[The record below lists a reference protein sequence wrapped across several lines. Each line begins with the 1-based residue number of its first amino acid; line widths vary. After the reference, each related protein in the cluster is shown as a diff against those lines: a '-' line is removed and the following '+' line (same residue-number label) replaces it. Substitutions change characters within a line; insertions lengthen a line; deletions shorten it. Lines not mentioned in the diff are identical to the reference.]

1 MVVNEVTST
10 IQTKGTKTVLAAA
23 VVTALMGS
31 QAALATLPE
40 WQSAPTSQGETQFVY
55 TISDASTGSYS
66 TGDLASGKTLWVEGK
81 GDDSRATGLW
91 SPSDGVTNGVTNSGT
106 IYVSGKKSW
115 KNHGI
120 GGFGTVTNAGTIY
133 ANSAYGMYVG
143 QGDSTKT
150 ATLTNS
156 GTIYVTTEGVGIEL
170 GGEGQNGG
178 THASATNSGT
188 IELGTK
194 TGGFLL
200 GVLVKGVNNQT
211 FTNTGSINAEGQTA
225 ISVEVA
231 DGTQIT
237 NQGTITG
244 NIVVADTATDTTITL
259 ENGID
264 GDITGDATVKVTG
277 DVINTAPHHIALVKG
292 DAEAGKL
299 EVAQRATLTNQGL
312 LKAKEAVID
321 GTLNTS
327 VSAGFYSLRHTTV
340 NDGGVLNFDKLNSRV
355 DKQAITEDLPG
366 DRLLVAGAPGNP
378 FVIDLNGGKL
388 QVAGQ
393 DYTGKVKL
401 GGSNTGKKKFG
412 GAILNT
418 AGNYSNEEVE
428 LANTESQLNVK
439 SGSYSAGKITNVGT
453 VSVAGGATLNL
464 GGGSNAGRIL
474 GQGTLNVT
482 GDFTNAGALTLA
494 KSATEPAGTITVAEG
509 KTLTNTGVLAAD
521 QAQLDGTLTT
531 SISEG
536 HFLVRE
542 TTVNTSGALNFTE
555 YNSKSTGDTN
565 DQLLIAGKKAQGDQ
579 TAIPAVV
586 NLKGGQLQVANATV
600 KKVKLGGS
608 DTGSFGA
615 AILNTEGTYAMD
627 RVELANSASQLNVKS
642 GSFTAGELVVKAGTV
657 TTAQDAILTVNG
669 GENHA
674 TIAGLGTVAI
684 EGDFTNAG
692 ALTLAKSATEPAGTI
707 TVAQDKTLTNE
718 GVLAADQAQLDGTLT
733 TSISEG
739 HFLVRETTV
748 NTSGA
753 LNFTEYNSKST
764 GDTNDQLLIAGK
776 KAQGDQTA
784 IPAVVNLKGGQLQV
798 ANATVKKVKLGGS
811 DTGSFGAAILNTEG
825 TYAMDRVELANSASQ
840 LNVKSGSFSAGELL
854 VNAGTV
860 TTAAD
865 TTLTL
870 GNGQNQGAVKG
881 EGTVKVTGDFT
892 NAGLLQAK
900 DVVIDGQLTT
910 KVSATSY
917 GAQSTTVNAKGVLN
931 LTELNSRTSGNV
943 ADPAD
948 QLFLAGPN
956 GTNWVLNLNGGKVQ
970 INGEDFAGNLKL
982 GGSSKGTKGFG
993 GGIVNITQ
1001 GSYTANLI
1009 NLYHPNSQ
1017 VNITGGDLTVST
1029 LSLHAG
1035 QTQVSGGTLTVSTIT
1050 PGSGTLVLNGGNLV
1064 SQIGQLYLDG
1074 SNNATLASTQITKKG
1089 FLTLTGG
1096 TLTLLD
1102 AGEYSTATLAA
1113 LQHSFETGKIV
1124 LQNAKLHVEEDK
1136 PASMIDNVVLPQQE
1150 VVATGTAVDT
1160 TEPIKATEEV
1170 VGVKVNNNG
1179 GASLIVAPTQE
1190 DKTPVAVV
1198 LQAPTNS
1205 NGAKTTVTLAG
1216 STDGKALVA
1225 NTDNTPLK
1233 VTVSQGVELN
1243 LGIETSTQETKGEL
1257 PALVVTDGAVVNVT
1271 KMVAKVE
1278 QVELAQGAAMNVGS
1292 DGARAVLAVE
1302 DLKVAAG
1309 ATLFL
1314 DPEWTNDPSQDTVEN
1329 ATIVTADSAT
1339 IDGNVVV
1346 GRNSLAVIGMT
1357 QDDGI
1362 ATLKKFSE
1370 LAWGPE
1376 GTTAA
1381 AVLGTPV
1388 TIGDAG
1394 ALTIDGSLE
1403 APTSGT
1409 GVTIAA
1415 NSALVID
1422 ASQGS
1427 ETTPYVTGALTNN
1440 GGTIAV
1446 ANATIGKFMLADTV
1460 TNSGTLITDNPLV
1473 EATVEDNMLV
1483 ESVNNAGFSQ
1493 MVSSMGVQSM
1503 MRRADMV
1510 FTQTIGDR
1518 VALNQKLDK
1527 GLNLWVDV
1535 TGEKYKADGFDYKGE
1550 FSSNMGYGA
1559 FGADMALTEKV
1570 SAGVAVQYGKG
1581 KLDSDKLG
1589 IENDVQN
1596 YGLGLYG
1603 TFAVADNA
1611 QIVGELSYLTGKND
1625 IEMTMSTFNQK
1636 LDANILS
1643 AGVTGQMQFDLG
1655 NFVLVPSVGV
1665 RVSRLHTDAMQFA
1678 GVHVESQNQTLVQL
1692 PLTLRFSGK
1701 LMESAGWSFAPTAK
1715 IAFVPTFGDKQFEA
1729 LGTETTVIDTTPVQA
1744 DLGVVAR
1751 KGNLFFN
1758 AALQLG
1764 AGQEGSSSVGGK
1776 VGVKYVF

>member
-40 WQSAPTSQGETQFVY
+40 WQSAPTSLGDNQFVY
-55 TISDASTGSYS
+55 KISDGSTGAYR
-66 TGDLASGKTLWVEGK
+66 TGNLASGETLWVEGK
-81 GDDSRATGLW
+81 GVNSRATGLW
-91 SPSDGVTNGVTNSGT
+91 SPADGVTNSGT
-106 IYVSGKKSW
+106 IYVSGAKSW

-237 NQGTITG
+237 NQGTIKG
-244 NIVVADTATDTTITL
+244 NIVVADTSTNTTITL
-259 ENGID
+259 EKGIV
-264 GDITGDATVKVTG
+264 GDILGEATVKVTG
-277 DVINTAPHHIALVKG
+277 QVENATDHTISLVKNE
-292 DAEAGKL
+292 DEAGKL
-299 EVAQRATLTNQGL
+299 EIVQGATLTNHGL
-312 LKAKEAVID
+312 LKAQEAVVN

-327 VSAGFYSLRHTTV
+327 VSAGYYSLRHTTV
-340 NDGGVLNFDKLNSRV
+340 NEGGVLNFDKLNSRV
-355 DKQAITEDLPG
+355 DKQTITADLPG
-366 DRLLVAGAPGNP
+366 DRLLVAGAPENP
-378 FVIDLNGGKL
+378 FVIDLNGGEL

-393 DYTGKVKL
+393 KYTGKIKL

-412 GAILNT
+412 GAVLNT
-418 AGNYSNEEVE
+418 AGEYANEEVE

-453 VSVAGGATLNL
+453 VSVAEGATLNL

-482 GDFTNAGALTLA
+482 GDFTNVGALTLA
-494 KSATEPAGTITVAEG
+494 KSATEPAGTITVAQG
-509 KTLTNTGVLAAD
+509 KTLTNEGGLAAD

-531 SISEG
+531 SISAD

-542 TTVNTSGALNFTE
+542 TTVNTSGVLNFTE

-579 TAIPAVV
+579 AAIPAVV

-642 GSFTAGELVVKAGTV
+642 GSFTAGEL
-657 TTAQDAILTVNG
+657 I
-669 GENHA
+669 
-674 TIAGLGTVAI
+674 
-684 EGDFTNAG
+684 
-692 ALTLAKSATEPAGTI
+692 
-707 TVAQDKTLTNE
+707 
-718 GVLAADQAQLDGTLT
+718 
-733 TSISEG
+733 
-739 HFLVRETTV
+739 
-748 NTSGA
+748 
-753 LNFTEYNSKST
+753 
-764 GDTNDQLLIAGK
+764 
-776 KAQGDQTA
+776 
-784 IPAVVNLKGGQLQV
+784 
-798 ANATVKKVKLGGS
+798 
-811 DTGSFGAAILNTEG
+811 
-825 TYAMDRVELANSASQ
+825 
-840 LNVKSGSFSAGELL
+840 
-854 VNAGTV
+854 VNAGEV
-860 TTAAD
+860 TAAAG
-865 TTLTL
+865 TTLIL
-870 GNGQNQGAVKG
+870 GNGQIQGKVTG
-881 EGTVKVTGDFT
+881 EGTVQVTGALT
-892 NAGLLQAK
+892 NNNLLQAK
-900 DVVIDGQLTT
+900 DIVIDGQLTT
-910 KVSATSY
+910 KVSATNY
-917 GAQSTTVNAKGVLN
+917 RAQSTTVNAGGTLN
-931 LTELNSRTSGNV
+931 LTELNSRTSGN
-943 ADPAD
+943 ATDPVD

-970 INGEDFAGNLKL
+970 INGEDFVGNLKL

-1001 GSYTANLI
+1001 GSYKANLI

-1074 SNNATLASTQITKKG
+1074 DHNASLASTQLTTKG
-1089 FLTLTGG
+1089 FLTLSNG

-1102 AGEYSTATLAA
+1102 SGEYSKATLAA
-1113 LQHSFETGKIV
+1113 LQHSFEGGTIV
-1124 LQNAKLHVEEDK
+1124 LQNATRKVEADK
-1136 PASMIDNVVLPQQE
+1136 PASLIDGVVLAQQE
-1150 VVATGTAVDT
+1150 VVATGTAVET
-1160 TEPIKATEEV
+1160 QEVLKPTEEV
-1170 VGVKVNNNG
+1170 VGIKVNHNG
-1179 GASLIVAPTQE
+1179 GASLIVAASQE
-1190 DKTPVAVV
+1190 EKTPVAVV
-1198 LQAPTNS
+1198 FQASSSDP
-1205 NGAKTTVTLAG
+1205 TTVTLAG
-1216 STDGKALVA
+1216 STDGKALVT
-1225 NTDNTPLK
+1225 NTNNTPLK
-1233 VTVSQGVELN
+1233 VTVGQGVQLN
-1243 LGIETSTQETKGEL
+1243 LGLETSAKETKGEL
-1257 PALVVTDGAVVNVT
+1257 PALVVSDGATVNVT
-1271 KMVAKVE
+1271 KMVAKVD

-1292 DGARAVLAVE
+1292 DAARAILIVE

-1314 DPEWTNDPSQDTVEN
+1314 DPEWTNDPAQDTVEN
-1329 ATIVTADSAT
+1329 ATIVTADSAQ
-1339 IDGNVVV
+1339 IDGNVEV

-1559 FGADMALTEKV
+1559 FGADMALTDKV

-1581 KLDSDKLG
+1581 KLDSDHLG

-1665 RVSRLHTDAMQFA
+1665 RVSRLHTDAMHFV

>member
-194 TGGFLL
+194 TGDFLL

-237 NQGTITG
+237 NEGTITG
-244 NIVVADTATDTTITL
+244 NIVVADSSTKTTITL
-259 ENGID
+259 ENGIV
-264 GDITGDATVKVTG
+264 GDILGEATVKVTG
-277 DVINTAPHHIALVKG
+277 QVENAADHKIALVKSE
-292 DAEAGKL
+292 AEAGKL
-299 EVAQRATLTNQGL
+299 EIVQGATLTNHGL
-312 LKAKEAVID
+312 LKAQEAVVN

-327 VSAGFYSLRHTTV
+327 VSAGYYSLRHTTV
-340 NDGGVLNFDKLNSRV
+340 NEGGVLNFDKLNSRV
-355 DKQAITEDLPG
+355 DKQTITADLPG

-393 DYTGKVKL
+393 DYTGKLKL

-418 AGNYSNEEVE
+418 AGEYANEEVE

-439 SGSYSAGKITNVGT
+439 SGSYTAGKITNVGT
-453 VSVAGGATLNL
+453 VSVAQDATLTL
-464 GGGSNAGRIL
+464 GGGENKGTIAGL
-474 GQGTLNVT
+474 GTVAVT
-482 GDFTNAGALTLA
+482 GDFTNTVRLTLA
-494 KSATEPAGTITVAEG
+494 KSATEPAGTITVAQG
-509 KTLTNTGVLAAD
+509 KTLTNEGVLAAD

-531 SISEG
+531 SISAG

-542 TTVNTSGALNFTE
+542 TTVNTSGVLNFTE

-579 TAIPAVV
+579 AAIPAVV

-627 RVELANSASQLNVKS
+627 RVELGNSASQLNVKS
-642 GSFTAGELVVKAGTV
+642 GSFTAGELVVNAGAV

-692 ALTLAKSATEPAGTI
+692 ALTLAKSAMEPAGTI
-707 TVAQDKTLTNE
+707 TVAQGKTLTNT

-733 TSISEG
+733 TSISAG

-748 NTSGA
+748 NTSGV

-776 KAQGDQTA
+776 KAQGDQAA

-825 TYAMDRVELANSASQ
+825 TYAMDRVELGNSASQ

-854 VNAGTV
+854 
-860 TTAAD
+860 
-865 TTLTL
+865 
-870 GNGQNQGAVKG
+870 
-881 EGTVKVTGDFT
+881 
-892 NAGLLQAK
+892 
-900 DVVIDGQLTT
+900 
-910 KVSATSY
+910 
-917 GAQSTTVNAKGVLN
+917 LN
-931 LTELNSRTSGNV
+931 
-943 ADPAD
+943 
-948 QLFLAGPN
+948 
-956 GTNWVLNLNGGKVQ
+956 
-970 INGEDFAGNLKL
+970 
-982 GGSSKGTKGFG
+982 
-993 GGIVNITQ
+993 
-1001 GSYTANLI
+1001 
-1009 NLYHPNSQ
+1009 
-1017 VNITGGDLTVST
+1017 
-1029 LSLHAG
+1029 AG

-1089 FLTLTGG
+1089 FLTLTRG

-1113 LQHSFETGKIV
+1113 LQHSFEAGTIV
-1124 LQNAKLHVEEDK
+1124 LQNGTLHVEEDK
-1136 PASMIDNVVLPQQE
+1136 PASMIDGKVLAQQE

-1170 VGVKVNNNG
+1170 VGVKANNNG

-1205 NGAKTTVTLAG
+1205 NGEMKTVTLAG

-1233 VTVSQGVELN
+1233 VTVGQGVQLN
-1243 LGIETSTQETKGEL
+1243 LGMETSTQETKGEL

-1314 DPEWTNDPSQDTVEN
+1314 DPEWKNDPSQDTVEN

-1559 FGADMALTEKV
+1559 FGADMALTDKV

-1581 KLDSDKLG
+1581 KLDSDNLG

-1643 AGVTGQMQFDLG
+1643 AGVTGQMQFNLG

>member
-91 SPSDGVTNGVTNSGT
+91 SPSDGVTNSGT
-106 IYVSGKKSW
+106 IYVSGAKSW
-115 KNHGI
+115 KTHGI
-120 GGFGTVTNAGTIY
+120 GGFGAVNNTGTIY

-211 FTNTGSINAEGQTA
+211 FTNTNTGSINAEGQTA

-244 NIVVADTATDTTITL
+244 NIVVADSSTKTTITL
-259 ENGID
+259 EKGIV
-264 GDITGDATVKVTG
+264 GDILGEATVKVTG
-277 DVINTAPHHIALVKG
+277 QVENAADHKIALVKSE
-292 DAEAGKL
+292 AEAGKL
-299 EVAQRATLTNQGL
+299 EIVQGATLTNHGL
-312 LKAKEAVID
+312 LKAQEAVVN

-327 VSAGFYSLRHTTV
+327 VSAGYYSLRHTTV
-340 NDGGVLNFDKLNSRV
+340 NEGGVLNFDKLNSRV
-355 DKQAITEDLPG
+355 DKQTITADLPG

-439 SGSYSAGKITNVGT
+439 SGSYSAGKITNVGK
-453 VSVAGGATLNL
+453 VSVAEGATLNL
-464 GGGSNAGRIL
+464 GGGSNAGSIL

-482 GDFTNAGALTLA
+482 GSFTNAGELTLA
-494 KSATEPAGTITVAEG
+494 KSTTEPAGTITVAQG
-509 KTLTNTGVLAAD
+509 KTLTNEGVLAAD

-531 SISEG
+531 SISAG

-542 TTVNTSGALNFTE
+542 TTVNTSGVLNFTE

-579 TAIPAVV
+579 A
-586 NLKGGQLQVANATV
+586 
-600 KKVKLGGS
+600 
-608 DTGSFGA
+608 
-615 AILNTEGTYAMD
+615 
-627 RVELANSASQLNVKS
+627 
-642 GSFTAGELVVKAGTV
+642 
-657 TTAQDAILTVNG
+657 
-669 GENHA
+669 
-674 TIAGLGTVAI
+674 
-684 EGDFTNAG
+684 
-692 ALTLAKSATEPAGTI
+692 
-707 TVAQDKTLTNE
+707 
-718 GVLAADQAQLDGTLT
+718 
-733 TSISEG
+733 
-739 HFLVRETTV
+739 
-748 NTSGA
+748 
-753 LNFTEYNSKST
+753 
-764 GDTNDQLLIAGK
+764 
-776 KAQGDQTA
+776 A

-854 VNAGTV
+854 VNAGAV

-1089 FLTLTGG
+1089 FLTLTRG

-1233 VTVSQGVELN
+1233 VTVGQGVELN

-1503 MRRADMV
+1503 MRRADMA

-1559 FGADMALTEKV
+1559 FGADMALTDKV

-1581 KLDSDKLG
+1581 KLDSDNLG

-1643 AGVTGQMQFDLG
+1643 AGVTGQMQFNLG

>member
-40 WQSAPTSQGETQFVY
+40 WQSAPTSQGQTPFVY
-55 TISDASTGSYS
+55 TIIDGSTGASR
-66 TGDLASGKTLWVEGK
+66 TETLASGETLWVEGK
-81 GDDSRATGLW
+81 GDNSRATGLW
-91 SPSDGVTNGVTNSGT
+91 SPAKGVTNSGT

-115 KNHGI
+115 KNHGM
-120 GGFGTVTNAGTIY
+120 GGFGALVNEGTLY
-133 ANSAYGMYVG
+133 AKSAYGMFVG
-143 QGDSTKT
+143 QGDNTKS
-150 ATLTNS
+150 ATLTNR
-156 GTIYVTTEGVGIEL
+156 GTIYVDGEGVGIEL
-170 GGEGQNGG
+170 GGVGANGG
-178 THASATNSGT
+178 TQASATNSGT

-194 TGGFLL
+194 NGGFLI
-200 GVLVKGVNNQT
+200 GVLVKGDEGKAIKGQS
-211 FTNTGSINAEGQTA
+211 FTNKGTIDATGNTA
-225 ISVEVA
+225 ISVEYA
-231 DGTQIT
+231 DGTTIV
-237 NQGTITG
+237 NEGTINGT
-244 NIVVADTATDTTITL
+244 ISVADTATNTTITL
-259 ENGID
+259 MNGIK

-277 DVINTAPHHIALVKG
+277 DVINTVGHRIALVKG
-292 DAEAGKL
+292 NAEAGKL
-299 EVAQRATLTNQGL
+299 EVAQGATLTNHGL

-340 NDGGVLNFDKLNSRV
+340 NKGGVLNFDKLNSRV
-355 DKQAITEDLPG
+355 DKQEITEALPG
-366 DRLLVAGAPGNP
+366 DRLLVAGAPSNP

-388 QVAGQ
+388 QVAGK

-401 GGSNTGKKKFG
+401 GGSNTGKKQFG

-453 VSVAGGATLNL
+453 VSVAQDATLTL
-464 GGGSNAGRIL
+464 GGGENKGTIDGL
-474 GQGTLNVT
+474 GTVAVT
-482 GDFTNAGALTLA
+482 GDFTNTEKLTLA
-494 KSATEPAGTITVAEG
+494 KSATEPAGKITVAEG

-521 QAQLDGTLTT
+521 QAELNGTLST
-531 SISEG
+531 SISAG

-542 TTVNTSGALNFTE
+542 TTVNTSGVLNFTE

-565 DQLLIAGKKAQGDQ
+565 DQLLIAGKKAQG
-579 TAIPAVV
+579 IPAVV
-586 NLKGGQLQVANATV
+586 NLKGGQLRVANATV

-615 AILNTEGTYAMD
+615 AILNTQGTYAMD

-642 GSFTAGELVVKAGTV
+642 GSFTAGELIVNAGEV
-657 TTAQDAILTVNG
+657 TTA
-669 GENHA
+669 
-674 TIAGLGTVAI
+674 
-684 EGDFTNAG
+684 
-692 ALTLAKSATEPAGTI
+692 
-707 TVAQDKTLTNE
+707 
-718 GVLAADQAQLDGTLT
+718 
-733 TSISEG
+733 
-739 HFLVRETTV
+739 
-748 NTSGA
+748 
-753 LNFTEYNSKST
+753 T
-764 GDTNDQLLIAGK
+764 G
-776 KAQGDQTA
+776 
-784 IPAVVNLKGGQLQV
+784 
-798 ANATVKKVKLGGS
+798 
-811 DTGSFGAAILNTEG
+811 
-825 TYAMDRVELANSASQ
+825 
-840 LNVKSGSFSAGELL
+840 
-854 VNAGTV
+854 
-860 TTAAD
+860 
-865 TTLTL
+865 TTLIL
-870 GNGQNQGAVKG
+870 GNGQIQGTVTG
-881 EGTVKVTGDFT
+881 EGTVQVTGALT
-892 NAGLLQAK
+892 NNNLLQAK
-900 DVVIDGQLTT
+900 DIVIDGQLTT
-910 KVSATSY
+910 KVSATNY
-917 GAQSTTVNAKGVLN
+917 RAQSTTVNANGVLN

-956 GTNWVLNLNGGKVQ
+956 RTNWVLNLNGGKLQV
-970 INGEDFAGNLKL
+970 NGEEFTGNVKL
-982 GGSSKGTKGFG
+982 GGSSKGAKDFG
-993 GGIVNITQ
+993 GATVNITQ
-1001 GSYTANLI
+1001 GSYAADQVQV
-1009 NLYHPNSQ
+1009 YHPNSLL
-1017 VNITGGDLTVST
+1017 NITGGDVAVKT

-1035 QTQVSGGTLTVSTIT
+1035 ETRVNGGTLTVDSIT
-1050 PGSGTLVLNGGNLV
+1050 ADSGKLVLQRGNLV

-1113 LQHSFETGKIV
+1113 LQHSFEGGTIV
-1124 LQNAKLHVEEDK
+1124 LQNAKLHVEEGK
-1136 PASMIDNVVLPQQE
+1136 PASMIDNQVLAQQE
-1150 VVATGTAVDT
+1150 VVATGTAVET

-1170 VGVKVNNNG
+1170 VGVKVDYNG

-1198 LQAPTNS
+1198 LQAPTHS
-1205 NGAKTTVTLAG
+1205 SGDKTPVTLAG
-1216 STDGKALVA
+1216 STDGKALVV
-1225 NTDNTPLK
+1225 NTNNTPLK
-1233 VTVSQGVELN
+1233 VTVGQGVQLN
-1243 LGIETSTQETKGEL
+1243 LGLETSAKETKGEL
-1257 PALVVTDGAVVNVT
+1257 PALVVSDGATVNVT
-1271 KMVAKVE
+1271 KMVAKVD

-1292 DGARAVLAVE
+1292 DAARAILIVE

-1314 DPEWTNDPSQDTVEN
+1314 DPEWTNDPAQDTVEN
-1329 ATIVTADSAT
+1329 ATIVTADSAQ
-1339 IDGNVVV
+1339 IDGNVEV
-1346 GRNSLAVIGMT
+1346 GRNSLAVIGMS
-1357 QDDGI
+1357 QDEGI
-1362 ATLKKFSE
+1362 AALKKFSE

-1381 AVLGTPV
+1381 TVLGTPV

-1403 APTSGT
+1403 APTTGT

-1415 NSALVID
+1415 NSALVLD
-1422 ASQGS
+1422 ATKGS
-1427 ETTPYVTGALTNN
+1427 ATTPYVTGALTNN

-1446 ANATIGKFMLADTV
+1446 VNASIGKFMLADTV

-1473 EATVEDNMLV
+1473 DASVEDNMLV

-1493 MVSSMGVQSM
+1493 MVSSLGVQSM

-1527 GLNLWVDV
+1527 GLNLWADV
-1535 TGEKYKADGFDYKGE
+1535 TGEKYKVDGFDHKGE

-1559 FGADMALTEKV
+1559 FGADMALTDKV
-1570 SAGVAVQYGKG
+1570 SAGVAIQYGKG
-1581 KLDSDKLG
+1581 KLDSDNLG

-1596 YGLGLYG
+1596 YGVGLYG
-1603 TFAVADNA
+1603 TLAVADNA
-1611 QIVGELSYLTGKND
+1611 QVVGEVSYLTGKND

-1665 RVSRLHTDAMQFA
+1665 RLSRLHTDAMSFG
-1678 GVHVESQNQTLVQL
+1678 GVNVDAQNQTLVQL

-1701 LMESAGWSFAPTAK
+1701 LIEQAGWSFAPSAK
-1715 IAFVPTFGDKQFEA
+1715 IAFVPTFGDKKFEA

-1776 VGVKYVF
+1776 VGVKYAF

>member
-1 MVVNEVTST
+1 
-10 IQTKGTKTVLAAA
+10 
-23 VVTALMGS
+23 
-31 QAALATLPE
+31 
-40 WQSAPTSQGETQFVY
+40 
-55 TISDASTGSYS
+55 
-66 TGDLASGKTLWVEGK
+66 
-81 GDDSRATGLW
+81 
-91 SPSDGVTNGVTNSGT
+91 
-106 IYVSGKKSW
+106 
-115 KNHGI
+115 
-120 GGFGTVTNAGTIY
+120 FGA
-133 ANSAYGMYVG
+133 
-143 QGDSTKT
+143 
-150 ATLTNS
+150 
-156 GTIYVTTEGVGIEL
+156 
-170 GGEGQNGG
+170 
-178 THASATNSGT
+178 
-188 IELGTK
+188 
-194 TGGFLL
+194 
-200 GVLVKGVNNQT
+200 
-211 FTNTGSINAEGQTA
+211 
-225 ISVEVA
+225 
-231 DGTQIT
+231 
-237 NQGTITG
+237 
-244 NIVVADTATDTTITL
+244 
-259 ENGID
+259 
-264 GDITGDATVKVTG
+264 
-277 DVINTAPHHIALVKG
+277 
-292 DAEAGKL
+292 
-299 EVAQRATLTNQGL
+299 
-312 LKAKEAVID
+312 
-321 GTLNTS
+321 
-327 VSAGFYSLRHTTV
+327 
-340 NDGGVLNFDKLNSRV
+340 
-355 DKQAITEDLPG
+355 
-366 DRLLVAGAPGNP
+366 
-378 FVIDLNGGKL
+378 
-388 QVAGQ
+388 
-393 DYTGKVKL
+393 
-401 GGSNTGKKKFG
+401 
-412 GAILNT
+412 AILNT
-418 AGNYSNEEVE
+418 QGTYAMDRVE
-428 LANTESQLNVK
+428 LANSASQLNVK
-439 SGSYSAGKITNVGT
+439 SGSFTTGELVVNAGT
-453 VSVAGGATLNL
+453 VTTAQDAILTVNGGENHATIAGLGTVAIA
-464 GGGSNAGRIL
+464 
-474 GQGTLNVT
+474 
-482 GDFTNAGALTLA
+482 GDFTNTARLALA
-494 KSATEPAGTITVAEG
+494 KSVTEPAGKITVAEG

-521 QAQLDGTLTT
+521 QAELNGTLST
-531 SISEG
+531 SISAG

-542 TTVNTSGALNFTE
+542 TTVNTSGVLNFTE

-565 DQLLIAGKKAQGDQ
+565 DQLLIAGKKAQDDQ
-579 TAIPAVV
+579 AAIPAVV

-615 AILNTEGTYAMD
+615 AILNTQGTYAMD
-627 RVELANSASQLNVKS
+627 RVELANSGSQLNVNS
-642 GSFTAGELVVKAGTV
+642 GSFSAGELLVNAGLV
-657 TTAQDAILTVNG
+657 TTVQGATFTVNG
-669 GENHA
+669 GENHGL
-674 TIAGLGTVAI
+674 IAGQGTVVIA
-684 EGDFTNAG
+684 GDFTNTAR
-692 ALTLAKSATEPAGTI
+692 LTLAKSATEPAGKI
-707 TVAQDKTLTNE
+707 TVAEGKTLTNE
-718 GVLAADQAQLDGTLT
+718 GVLAADLAQLDGTLT
-733 TSISEG
+733 TSISAD

-748 NTSGA
+748 NTSGV

-764 GDTNDQLLIAGK
+764 AESTTTDQLLIAGK
-776 KAQGDQTA
+776 KAQGEQA
-784 IPAVVNLKGGQLQV
+784 AVAAVVNLKGGKLQV
-798 ANATVKKVKLGGS
+798 AGADIAKIKLGGADS
-811 DTGSFGAAILNTEG
+811 GNFGAAILNTEG
-825 TYAMDRVELANSASQ
+825 TYAMDRVELANSGSQ

-854 VNAGTV
+854 
-860 TTAAD
+860 
-865 TTLTL
+865 
-870 GNGQNQGAVKG
+870 
-881 EGTVKVTGDFT
+881 
-892 NAGLLQAK
+892 
-900 DVVIDGQLTT
+900 
-910 KVSATSY
+910 
-917 GAQSTTVNAKGVLN
+917 LN
-931 LTELNSRTSGNV
+931 
-943 ADPAD
+943 
-948 QLFLAGPN
+948 
-956 GTNWVLNLNGGKVQ
+956 
-970 INGEDFAGNLKL
+970 
-982 GGSSKGTKGFG
+982 
-993 GGIVNITQ
+993 
-1001 GSYTANLI
+1001 
-1009 NLYHPNSQ
+1009 
-1017 VNITGGDLTVST
+1017 
-1029 LSLHAG
+1029 AG

-1124 LQNAKLHVEEDK
+1124 LQTAKLHVEEDK
-1136 PASMIDNVVLPQQE
+1136 PASMIDNMVLAQQE

-1170 VGVKVNNNG
+1170 VGVKVNDNG

-1205 NGAKTTVTLAG
+1205 NGKMKTVTLAG
-1216 STDGKALVA
+1216 STDGKALVV

-1233 VTVSQGVELN
+1233 VTVGQGVQLN

-1314 DPEWTNDPSQDTVEN
+1314 DPEWTNDPSKDTVEN

-1388 TIGDAG
+1388 TLGEAG

-1559 FGADMALTEKV
+1559 FGADMALTDKV

-1581 KLDSDKLG
+1581 KLDSDNLG

-1665 RVSRLHTDAMQFA
+1665 RVSRLHTDAMHFV

-1776 VGVKYVF
+1776 IGVKYVF